1 MSAATVMGAVIAWV
15 SVLCTLALG
24 ALACLGV
31 LP

>member
-1 MSAATVMGAVIAWV
+1 MSAATVIGALIAWV
-15 SVLCTLALG
+15 SILCTLALG